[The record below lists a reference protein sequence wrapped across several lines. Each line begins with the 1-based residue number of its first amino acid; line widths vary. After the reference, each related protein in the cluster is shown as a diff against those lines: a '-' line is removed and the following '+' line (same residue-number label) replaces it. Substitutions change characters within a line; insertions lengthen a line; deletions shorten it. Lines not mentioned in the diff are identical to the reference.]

1 MWWNFVGRSHEEIE
15 RFRQE
20 WQDEGER
27 FGRVEGY
34 QGATQ
39 RLAAPELPHV
49 RIRPRQNPRRRSS
62 PPHDAVPGTGRRGRR
77 RGRAA
82 ARGGGSSCTLD
93 ARAIVVRTGGQVVR
107 YTVDRT

>member
-49 RIRPRQNPRRRSS
+49 RIRPRQNP
-62 PPHDAVPGTGRRGRR
+62 PPPVQPTA
-77 RGRAA
+77 
-82 ARGGGSSCTLD
+82 
-93 ARAIVVRTGGQVVR
+93 
-107 YTVDRT
+107 